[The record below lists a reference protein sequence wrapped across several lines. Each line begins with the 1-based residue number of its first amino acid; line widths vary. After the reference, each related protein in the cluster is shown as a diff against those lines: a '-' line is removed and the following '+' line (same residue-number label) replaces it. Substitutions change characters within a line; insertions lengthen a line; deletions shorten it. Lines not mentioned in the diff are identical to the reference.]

1 MRPNSDS
8 AASAPLT
15 DGSFAGSTLPITHGR
30 LLDFPENPL
39 RVMRQLHREHGD
51 IAALEEEGQRI
62 VFIFSPE
69 YNQQVLSDGQTFHSR
84 FFAVRGPRSSAQR
97 RVTSGL
103 LSMNGETHK
112 EHRRMVMGP
121 FQKRSIAHYHE
132 PICQL
137 TEEMLAQWKPGEVR
151 DMHAEMTQ
159 YMLRV
164 TSAILFGLDVPD
176 FALHLGRMIDR
187 WVEMNHETGMGAF
200 ISDPKLVANYDKL
213 LAMAE
218 RLEEDLRKLVALRR
232 AGDPNSTDVLSLLLR
247 AYGEEGRINDTELI
261 GHVALLFAAA
271 HLTTAHSLTWTLF
284 LLAQHPSVM
293 RELHA
298 ELQTAVAGDTPTPD
312 EVEGLPLLE
321 RVVKESM
328 RVLPASAYSQRI
340 AARPVRIGPF
350 SLPKGCPVVF
360 SQFISHHRA
369 DRYEDPEAFRPE
381 RWLSIR
387 PSAYEYLPFGAG
399 PRMCIGG
406 PLAMKIIKCTLP
418 MVLKRFRLTMAPD
431 ARVDGRVV
439 STMLGPSSSVPM
451 HVAEQDGRFE
461 AAPVHGNI
469 HELVDLREMPR
480 TRRAAA

>member
-1 MRPNSDS
+1 MRPKPE
-8 AASAPLT
+8 SAPANA
-15 DGSFAGSTLPITHGR
+15 DPSASSANRGLPITHGR

-39 RVMRQLHREHGD
+39 RLMRRLHREHGD
-51 IAALEEEGQRI
+51 IAALEQDGQRL

-84 FFAVRGPRSSAQR
+84 FFAVRGPRNSPQR

-137 TEEMLAQWKPGEVR
+137 TEDMLADWQPGEVR
-151 DMHAEMTQ
+151 DMHAEMTH

-176 FALHLGRMIDR
+176 FALQVGRLIDH

-200 ISDPKLVANYDKL
+200 VSDPQLLGNYDRL
-213 LAMAE
+213 LGMAE
-218 RLEEDLRKLVALRR
+218 RLEQDLQQLVALRR
-232 AGDPNSTDVLSLLLR
+232 AGDQNGTDVLSLLLR
-247 AYGEEGRINDTELI
+247 AHGEEGRIDDTELI

-284 LLAQHPSVM
+284 LLAQHPSIM
-293 RELHA
+293 QALHEELR
-298 ELQTAVAGDTPTPD
+298 TAVAGDVPTP
-312 EVEGLPLLE
+312 EEIEGLPLLE
-321 RVVKESM
+321 RVIKESM
-328 RVLPASAYSQRI
+328 RVLPASSYSQRI
-340 AARPVRIGPF
+340 AALPTRLGPF
-350 SLPKGCPVVF
+350 DLPAGCPVVF

-369 DRYEDPEAFRPE
+369 DRFEDPEAFKPE
-381 RWLSIR
+381 RWLSIH
-387 PSAYEYLPFGAG
+387 PTAYEYLPFGAG

-418 MVLKRFRLTMAPD
+418 MILKRFRLTMVAD
-431 ARVDGRVV
+431 ATVDGRVI
-439 STMLGPSSSVPM
+439 STMLGPTTSVPM
-451 HVAEQDGRFE
+451 HVAPADGRFE
-461 AAPVHGNI
+461 SVPVQGNI
-469 HELVDLREMPR
+469 HELVELREMPR